1 MTKLL
6 ALDLEQTV
14 IDDIW
19 QGNLLVSNINKISK
33 IVAQEQPDKI
43 VTFSWALIDEPDFN
57 TWAWVQS
64 QLANKGISVSTQ
76 DFEVRN
82 LQQAFL
88 KKKFGLH
95 QLPKESSA
103 TFLSEFASLCH
114 KELVFEWWASQQDF
128 DELILVDDMVTDKT
142 VSLPNLNKTIR
153 FIKI

>member
-64 QLANKGISVSTQ
+64 QLANKGISFTAS
-76 DFEVRN
+76 
-82 LQQAFL
+82 FL
-88 KKKFGLH
+88 KKEIWIAPTAKREFGH
-95 QLPKESSA
+95 IFK
-103 TFLSEFASLCH
+103 
-114 KELVFEWWASQQDF
+114 
-128 DELILVDDMVTDKT
+128 
-142 VSLPNLNKTIR
+142 
-153 FIKI
+153 